1 MKSFLG
7 VIFASLIVVCGL
19 SATSFAQRSQTTTVA
34 QSRRYHNRNINQR
47 QENQQDRIGQGIKS
61 GQLNPREAARLERQ
75 EAHINRVES
84 RYRKSGNG
92 LSPRERVRL
101 QRDLN
106 RESRHIHRQRH
117 DGQTQP
123 R

>member
-1 MKSFLG
+1 MKKFLG
-7 VIFASLIVVCGL
+7 VIFTSLIIVCGL
-19 SATSFAQRSQTTTVA
+19 SATSFAQRSETTSVS
-34 QSRRYHNRNINQR
+34 QNRRYHRSNINQR
-47 QENQQDRIGQGIKS
+47 QENQQNRIAQGIKS
-61 GQLNPREAARLERQ
+61 GQLNPREAARLKRQ
-75 EAHINRVES
+75 ETHLNRVES

-92 LSPRERVRL
+92 LSPSERARL

-106 RESRHIHRQRH
+106 RESRRIHTQRH